1 MMEKLLAHIRE
12 QDPSTCR
19 HWFEDIQPI
28 ECVDGVL
35 TLFVDEPVRLNY
47 LERCCNEQF
56 TRAARSS
63 VDGVMSVRFVDEHQ
77 PGSGLTKHEITS
89 GGFTQSGFEE
99 DMLLSPNHTFDNF
112 VVGPDNRLAH
122 AASVAVS
129 KKPALAY
136 NPLFIHGGVGLG
148 KTHLLQAICRT
159 SMENHPSLRIYY
171 TSCNG
176 FMTQFL
182 DAVQEGGLSSFRH
195 RFRSYDL
202 LVIDDIHDLS
212 KRGPSQEEFFHTF
225 NSLYQAGRQIVLSS
239 DAPPNDIPDL
249 EERLISRFNC
259 GLVANIERPCY
270 ETRVAIIRSKARIR
284 NLTLPDDVASYIAAK
299 IDTNIREIEGAI
311 TKLEGLSLINDSPMN
326 LTLAK
331 KAIGERPKV
340 GSETQLNIQGIIEA
354 ITIYFDLKLAD
365 LLSKRR
371 NKSIALP
378 RQIGMY
384 LARKHTRFSLEEIGG
399 YFGGRDHTTVMHAVR
414 TIDQRRSS
422 DAGLDRDLIRLEEVL
437 VGHDLGVAGQLV

>member
-1 MMEKLLAHIRE
+1 MRIFVR
-12 QDPSTCR
+12 QDPATCR
-19 HWFEDIQPI
+19 HWFGDIQPI

-35 TLFVDEPVRLNY
+35 TLFIDEPVRLKY

-63 VDGVMSVRFVDEHQ
+63 VDGVMSIRFVDEHR
-77 PGSGLTKHEITS
+77 PGSDLIKHEVTS

-159 SMENHPSLRIYY
+159 SIENHPSLRIYY

-182 DAVQEGGLSSFRH
+182 DAVQEGRLSSFRH

-239 DAPPNDIPDL
+239 DAPPNDIPEL

-270 ETRVAIIRSKARIR
+270 ETRVAIIKSKARIR
-284 NLTLPDDVASYIAAK
+284 NLILPEDVASYIAAK

-311 TKLEGLSLINDSPMN
+311 TKLEGLSLINDSPLN

-331 KAIGERPKV
+331 KAIGERSKV
-340 GSETQLNIQGIIEA
+340 NRETQLSIQGIIEA
-354 ITIYFDLKLAD
+354 ITSYFDLKLAD

-399 YFGGRDHTTVMHAVR
+399 YFGR
-414 TIDQRRSS
+414 T
-422 DAGLDRDLIRLEEVL
+422 
-437 VGHDLGVAGQLV
+437 